1 MKYLEQLNV
10 THRDLAI
17 RNCLVYD
24 TSSSNDVIDY
34 RNLNLK
40 NISIKITDIAI
51 CLPEYRKDYHLHN
64 NSKLLPIRYMPAEAL
79 FEGFYSPSSDVWSFG
94 ILIWQLFTN
103 CKSIPFTEW
112 SNNDYLYNLKLSMYS
127 LVLTHSSDLKNDPL
141 PGMLTLNNNNN
152 NKMLNNNFPATTQF
166 SSLKGYHKKISQFK
180 INDLSSSSS
189 DTNKTKSSDSFITS
203 CLNMTMAF
211 NCTKEIHDLLI
222 ECCNMNTIRRPKFKD
237 IYLFLQCKIFG
248 NKL

>member
-24 TSSSNDVIDY
+24 TSSTNEKTDY
-34 RNLNLK
+34 KDFNLK

-51 CLPEYRKDYHLHN
+51 CLPEYRKEYHLHN

-79 FEGFYSPSSDVWSFG
+79 FEGLYSPSSDVWSFG

-103 CKSIPFTEW
+103 CKSTPFAEW

-127 LVLTHSSDLKNDPL
+127 LVLTHNSDLKNDPIS
-141 PGMLTLNNNNN
+141 GTLTLNKNEN
-152 NKMLNNNFPATTQF
+152 MLNFIPTTHF
-166 SSLKGYHKKISQFK
+166 SSLKGYQKKLTQLK
-180 INDLSSSSS
+180 LNNLSSSTS
-189 DTNKTKSSDSFITS
+189 DRNSNSSDSFITR
-203 CLNMTMAF
+203 CLNMTIPF